1 MQTRFSKK
9 STFFEQCILFL
20 FMQHLTIGITGG
32 IGSGKTTVCQIFEA
46 LGIPVYYADER
57 AKWLMVHDPEL
68 KQGIQNLFGATAYNA
83 EGQLNRR
90 HIAQI
95 VFNNPEQLQQL
106 NALVHPAVARDAEA
120 WNRALTDVPYTL
132 REAAL
137 IYEAGIDRHL
147 DKVIVV
153 TAPLLLRIQRVVQ
166 RDQLTPAEV
175 EARMAQQLPEE
186 EKVRRADY
194 VIMNDGAQS
203 LITQVL
209 KIHRELCSIGK

>member
-1 MQTRFSKK
+1 
-9 STFFEQCILFL
+9 
-20 FMQHLTIGITGG
+20 MQHLIVGITGG

-57 AKWLMVHDPEL
+57 AKWLMVHDSEL

-120 WNRALTDVPYTL
+120 WNRALANVPYTL

-137 IYEAGIDRHL
+137 IYEASIDKHL

-153 TAPLLLRIQRVVQ
+153 TAPLPLRIQRVVQ
-166 RDQLTPAEV
+166 RDRVAPAEV
-175 EARMAQQLPEE
+175 EARIAQQLPEE

-194 VIMNDGAQS
+194 VIVNDGAQS

-209 KIHRELCSIGK
+209 KIHRELCSI